1 RLEHHLPSTIV
12 PYHTM
17 RNRCACQRYRL
28 QAFFG
33 FVYRLANRLGHFI
46 GFPQANTNTA
56 SAVTNHHQGTEAKAS
71 STLDDLRDTIDMN
84 NFINIFCLFSKFLS
98 HPRSLSSARTY
109 TLRLELQPF
118 FACPKRNRFNTPVI
132 EKAVAIKNYLLYPM
146 LQR

>member
-1 RLEHHLPSTIV
+1 MGVIRTERFREHISHTCSFHDSPHWPSCDNPCPPCCRLEHHLPSTIV

-71 STLDDLRDTIDMN
+71 STLDDLR
-84 NFINIFCLFSKFLS
+84 
-98 HPRSLSSARTY
+98 
-109 TLRLELQPF
+109 
-118 FACPKRNRFNTPVI
+118 
-132 EKAVAIKNYLLYPM
+132 
-146 LQR
+146 

>member
-1 RLEHHLPSTIV
+1 
-12 PYHTM
+12 
-17 RNRCACQRYRL
+17 
-28 QAFFG
+28 
-33 FVYRLANRLGHFI
+33 

-146 LQR
+146 LQRFFCDHLSDKCCPCDIAPTLTSRPKILA